1 MSFAVFIEGEALV
14 NGAKPQVLVFPTD
27 TGATTFFR
35 ESDGG
40 KGGTNRWQR
49 LAQTGAATLT
59 WSGALTAEPS
69 AVLVSDTDVQQFQ
82 RKGFPS
88 VLSAKALRAHSLA
101 PATTLTADVY
111 TALFTEVAARDNSL
125 NRFLRDARR
134 ARPVVIPAAASVAVV
149 APTPV
154 EPTYSTVSVAAPT
167 HSNAMASFIPDKA
180 VADRYIHRK
189 ISGRSDFEIFD
200 WARYNNRN
208 VLLYGPTGPGKTS
221 CALAYAAQ
229 HGLRVA
235 MVNGS
240 AALEPSHYLGKYVV
254 DENTGSLRWQDGVI
268 TEVVRHGGV
277 ILRDESGF
285 ISNKIITPLYPL
297 LQYGTRHLTLLDH
310 NGETIKAHPDLLIV
324 ATMNPHYAGNQAL
337 NEALRNRYSIQLN
350 WGYDDAVEKQLVPQK
365 SLRDLAKQLRAAEAK
380 EEILTPTPTNALTEF
395 AEIAAGL
402 GLEFAFANFINR
414 YSEEEQSSLKY
425 VLDTHRANIEADFGG
440 AAVTSIETDEFD
452 ALAELADISID
463 L

>member
-1 MSFAVFIEGEALV
+1 MSFAVFIEGEALAS
-14 NGAKPQVLVFPTD
+14 GAKPQVLIFH
-27 TGATTFFR
+27 TTTRHVTFIR

-40 KGGTNRWQR
+40 KGGTNRWKEFTDTS
-49 LAQTGAATLT
+49 LPYI
-59 WSGALTAEPS
+59 GALSAEPS
-69 AVLVSDTDVQQFQ
+69 TILVSDTDVQQYQ

-88 VLSAKALRAHSLA
+88 VLAAKALRAHSLA
-101 PATTLTADVY
+101 PTTTLTFDAFY
-111 TALFTEVAARDNSL
+111 TIATEVATCDNSL

-134 ARPVVIPAAASVAVV
+134 ARPVVIPTVAPVAVV

-154 EPTYSTVSVAAPT
+154 EPTYATISVAAPT
-167 HSNAMASFIPDKA
+167 HSNAMASFVPDKA

-200 WARYNNRN
+200 WARANNRN

-277 ILRDESGF
+277 ILLDEAGF

-310 NGETIKAHPDLLIV
+310 NGETIKAHHDLLIV

-395 AEIAAGL
+395 AEIASGL

-414 YSEEEQSSLKY
+414 YSEEEQSSLK
-425 VLDTHRANIEADFGG
+425 
-440 AAVTSIETDEFD
+440 
-452 ALAELADISID
+452 
-463 L
+463 